1 MAGVEGWFGTGGW
14 FVTYGWICALV
25 LMVKGWWMALGWP
38 LFMVSFFF
46 WCVKQPKVVYF
57 LNFMPL
63 EF

>member
-46 WCVKQPKVVYF
+46 GALNNLRLF
-57 LNFMPL
+57 ILLNFMPL

>member
-38 LFMVSFFF
+38 LFMVSFFL
-46 WCVKQPKVVYF
+46 VR
-57 LNFMPL
+57 
-63 EF
+63 